1 MNLSN
6 LIFGRPLETSA
17 EQDHRIGVAAG
28 IPIFGLDGL
37 TSAAYGPEQ
46 TMALLIPLGLI
57 GMQRHLLPIFS
68 AILTLLVILYFSYRQ
83 TITAYPNGGGSYT
96 VATENLGDMAGLFA
110 AAALMIDYILTAA
123 VGVSAGVTALVSA
136 VPELHKHQ
144 LGLCLL
150 ILAII
155 VGVNLRGV
163 KESGAAFML
172 PTLLFVGTLLSTVVV
187 GILHSIAAHGHPT
200 PLALPPPAPA
210 PTMQLLTT
218 WLLMKAFA
226 GGCAAMTGVEAV
238 SNGVTAFKE
247 PKSANANRAL
257 TVIIGVLVVLL
268 WGLSYM
274 AKVYGVSAMPDPDAH
289 NYQSVLSIEVAAVF
303 GRGWFYFLTMGSVL
317 GALAFSANTA
327 FAGFPRLARAIAM
340 RDYFPHVFLVR
351 GRRLLFTY
359 GIYVLAGLT
368 ALLLIIF
375 DGVTDRLIPLYAIG
389 AFLAFTLSQAGMVR
403 HWMRCDDPHRHI
415 KMFLNGLGAVATGIT
430 LLVVLVAKFEKGA
443 WMTAILVPLLIAMML
458 AIKRH
463 YASVAV
469 EVEEPCPMRTANL
482 EAPIVVIPMARR
494 NKIAEKALRFG
505 MTLSP
510 LVKVVHVDSDD
521 EDADAVDRMWQDMVI
536 APLRAAGLPEPELI
550 TVKSSYRTIISPL
563 IDVVLRL
570 EEQYPHVKIAVI
582 LPELVVRRW
591 WEYFLHNQRVQ
602 FLKLALLVKGKQ
614 RIVVVNI
621 PWYLGLGTDAENN
634 SPDRSFGELKD
645 ELPAQT
651 AAH

>member
-6 LIFGRPLETSA
+6 LIFGRPLETTA
-17 EQDHRIGVAAG
+17 EQDHRIGVSAG

-46 TMALLIPLGLI
+46 TMSLLIPIGLV
-57 GMQRHLLPIFS
+57 GMQHYLLPIFS
-68 AILTLLVILYFSYRQ
+68 AILVLLVTLYFSYRQ

-136 VPELHKHQ
+136 LPVLHPHQ

-150 ILAII
+150 ILGII
-155 VGVNLRGV
+155 VVVNLRGV
-163 KESGAAFML
+163 KESGLAFML
-172 PTLLFVGTLLSTVVV
+172 PTFLFVGTLLVTVIV
-187 GILHSIAAHGHPT
+187 GCVEGLVFHGQPT
-200 PLALPPPAPA
+200 ALAIPPPAP
-210 PTMQLLTT
+210 PRTMTYLTL

-238 SNGVTAFKE
+238 SNGVTAFRE
-247 PKSANANRAL
+247 PKSINANRAL
-257 TVIIGVLVVLL
+257 SVIIGVLVVLL
-268 WGLSYM
+268 FGLAYV
-274 AKVYGVSAMPDPDAH
+274 AKLYGVSAMADPTAH
-289 NYQSVLSIEVAAVF
+289 GYQSVLSIEVAAVF

-317 GALAFSANTA
+317 AALAFSANTA

-368 ALLLIIF
+368 AILLVAF

-403 HWMRCDDPHRHI
+403 HWIRHTEAPHRNVKI
-415 KMFLNGLGAVATGIT
+415 FLNGLGALTTGVT
-430 LLVVLVAKFEKGA
+430 MLVVLVAKFASGA
-443 WMTAILVPLLIAMML
+443 WMTAVLVPLLITIML
-458 AIKRH
+458 SIKQH
-463 YASVAV
+463 YASVAA
-469 EVEEPCPMRTANL
+469 EVEDPLPLRTTNL
-482 EAPIVVIPMARR
+482 EPPIVVIPMARW
-494 NKIAEKALRFG
+494 NKIAEKALRFAL
-505 MTLSP
+505 TISP
-510 LVKVVHVDSDD
+510 TVKVVHVDSDD
-521 EDADAVDRMWQDMVI
+521 EDADAVDRMWHEMVLQ
-536 APLRAAGLPEPELI
+536 PLRAAGLQEPELI
-550 TVKSSYRTIISPL
+550 SVKSSYRTILSPVMG
-563 IDVVLRL
+563 VVLRL
-570 EEQYPHVKIAVI
+570 EELYPQVKIAVL

-602 FLKLALLVKGKQ
+602 LLKLMLLVKGKE

-621 PWYLGLGTDAENN
+621 PWYLSRSGFAPAPAALG
-634 SPDRSFGELKD
+634 
-645 ELPAQT
+645 AQLES
-651 AAH
+651 AQADVES